1 MRLLWWRISFVKFW
15 IGLSDARI
23 VRNFTGKYKLIHCIQ
38 IRVILIFMKYKLRT
52 VNEAFCAKKLLFT
65 CFSSRLKNMKF
76 YNVIRMHSSRM
87 RTTRSSSHLLG
98 GSASV
103 HAALPSPWC
112 GPGDPPECGP
122 GDPPQARPLNFS
134 LACGPRDLQGML
146 WYCCPRPRDL
156 QGMLRYH
163 MQCMQGYQPP
173 PPLVDGMTDT
183 CKNITFASF
192 VCGR

>member
-76 YNVIRMHSSRM
+76 YNVTRMHSSRM

-98 GSASV
+98 GVCLNACWDT
-103 HAALPSPWC
+103 PGC
-112 GPGDPPECGP
+112 GPGDPPRP
-122 GDPPQARPLNFS
+122 DPSTFPRMWAWRPPRPDLATSPLYVGVETPQARPLNS
-134 LACGPRDLQGML
+134 PPGYGPGDLQCML
-146 WYCCPRPRDL
+146 
-156 QGMLRYH
+156 
-163 MQCMQGYQPP
+163 GYQPP
-173 PPLVDGMTDT
+173 PHP
-183 CKNITFASF
+183 
-192 VCGR
+192 CGQNDRHV